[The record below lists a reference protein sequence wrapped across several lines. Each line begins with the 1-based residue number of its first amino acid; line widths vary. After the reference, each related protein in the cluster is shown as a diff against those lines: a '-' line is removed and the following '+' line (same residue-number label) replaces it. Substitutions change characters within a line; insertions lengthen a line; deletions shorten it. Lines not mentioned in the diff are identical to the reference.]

1 MSTHT
6 LAIVGA
12 KFRPPAA
19 GLLRVL
25 PSASPLTLRRE
36 PGNQHDSNAIQVLVA
51 RDVLARVNVE
61 RLLDALSGFGTSLE
75 DLATT
80 PEWHLGYV
88 PRTDAEGLAPCMDK
102 IASAGAIGLVKEL
115 AGELT
120 FSLTGAPSVRA
131 DFPD

>member
-1 MSTHT
+1 MTVHT

-36 PGNQHDSNAIQVLVA
+36 PSNAYDSNAIQVLVS
-51 RDVLARVNVE
+51 RDVLARINTE
-61 RLLDALSGFGTSLE
+61 RLLEAVSGFGTSLA
-75 DLATT
+75 DLAAT

-88 PRTDAEGLAPCMDK
+88 PRTDAEGLAASMDRT
-102 IASAGAIGLVKEL
+102 GMHEL
-115 AGELT
+115 FGELT
-120 FSLTGAPSVRA
+120 FSVTGTPNVRA